1 MRQFEDLER
10 ERSQLQRQKMEFE
23 EYKAR
28 ETAKLAEERR
38 EIEELR
44 NIYNKKLEQM
54 ERDEYEEDL
63 ERAANRKLMDDTM
76 RSTFVNGPDGHL
88 QPPTPK
94 RKVKVRKVRR

>member
-1 MRQFEDLER
+1 MQE
-10 ERSQLQRQKMEFE
+10 K
-23 EYKAR
+23 K
-28 ETAKLAEERR
+28 

-44 NIYNKKLEQM
+44 LIYNKKLEQM

-63 ERAANRKLMDDTM
+63 ERAAQRKLMDETM
-76 RSTFVNGPDGHL
+76 RSQMQNGPDGL